1 MPDQEEQVSELLDLL
16 DKTREER
23 LDLLP
28 EAGTLVDVIADA
40 MNALQIAYVMVLA
53 SPSTETPKRAT
64 FVPVSN
70 PGEAKQL

>member
-1 MPDQEEQVSELLDLL
+1 MADQEKINTWVELLQH
-16 DKTREER
+16 TREER

-28 EAGTLVDVIADA
+28 QSGTLVEVIADA
-40 MNALQIAYVMVLA
+40 MNALEVAYLQLLA
-53 SPSTETPKRAT
+53 FNRQTPQGAT